1 MACSCFIFRCLLSFL
16 WPLLLTSQCVDM
28 VHERLLAIATRCQ
41 KGGAGG
47 VAARFPLL
55 AGRIE
60 ALVAEKLEP
69 LSQHCKAKV
78 YSC

>member
-1 MACSCFIFRCLLSFL
+1 MLQFPSNLLINFLLFARCID
-16 WPLLLTSQCVDM
+16 SQCVDM

-55 AGRIE
+55 ADRIE
-60 ALVAEKLEP
+60 ALVAEQLEP

-78 YSC
+78 ISC

>member
-1 MACSCFIFRCLLSFL
+1 
-16 WPLLLTSQCVDM
+16 M

-55 AGRIE
+55 ADRIE
-60 ALVAEKLEP
+60 ALVAEQLEP

-78 YSC
+78 ISC